1 MKKLIGTLIL
11 GSLLCLGLF
20 ALSYAKPDQSA
31 PPVSIGVAD
40 RPASPVSIGDVLR
53 AHNVPQN
60 PDALSAFVAEAVR
73 LTSRPAGID
82 RESPSF
88 FERQVSV
95 VMADNR
101 YKRYTADPLK
111 QREQVVLFDGS
122 AFHYAVSER
131 GKLAEEANQ
140 MMDSQARGV
149 ELNVKTFNLVP
160 ILKQLSDPA
169 TEVIYLGR
177 TVGSQDK
184 FDVKTATNRWTLYAD
199 TEHLICRIEVRDR
212 VVEYASYRSVDGVRL
227 PFVQRLSIGGQLVQ
241 EMVFTRIALNPDLP
255 ADCFSGAALSK
266 QLVH

>member
-11 GSLLCLGLF
+11 VGLLCLGLF
-20 ALSYAKPDQSA
+20 ASSYAKPDQPA
-31 PPVSIGVAD
+31 PPVSIGKAD
-40 RPASPVSIGDVLR
+40 RPASPVAISDVLR

-73 LTSRPAGID
+73 LTSRPPGID
-82 RESPSF
+82 HESPSF

-140 MMDSQARGV
+140 MTDSQARVV
-149 ELNVKTFNLVP
+149 EL
-160 ILKQLSDPA
+160 
-169 TEVIYLGR
+169 
-177 TVGSQDK
+177 
-184 FDVKTATNRWTLYAD
+184 
-199 TEHLICRIEVRDR
+199 
-212 VVEYASYRSVDGVRL
+212 
-227 PFVQRLSIGGQLVQ
+227 
-241 EMVFTRIALNPDLP
+241 
-255 ADCFSGAALSK
+255 
-266 QLVH
+266 